1 MRSDLRYVLPGSLRA
16 SVTRADGADPM
27 KIQDQFNE
35 FGFSAAGM
43 PPIEVT
49 LGMGGEMMINDG
61 MTRATRC
68 CMIDVEQTVAVDVI
82 EKRPKWDFSH
92 LPTIAELLTPDF

>member
-1 MRSDLRYVLPGSLRA
+1 MADIRYVLPGQLRA
-16 SVTRADGADPM
+16 SVTRFEGADLM
-27 KIQDQFNE
+27 KLQDQFNE
-35 FGFSAAGM
+35 YGFSAVGM

-49 LGMGGEMMINDG
+49 LGIGGERMINDG

-68 CMIDVEQTVAVDVI
+68 GMINVDQVIPVAVI
-82 EKRPKWDFSH
+82 EHRPNWDFSD

>member
-27 KIQDQFNE
+27 KLQDQFNE
-35 FGFSAAGM
+35 FGFSAVGM

-49 LGMGGEMMINDG
+49 LGMGGEMMIIGVTQLKPN
-61 MTRATRC
+61 
-68 CMIDVEQTVAVDVI
+68 
-82 EKRPKWDFSH
+82 
-92 LPTIAELLTPDF
+92 